1 MPDEAEQECIV
12 FFLLGGCREVNRT
25 QRMLSGN
32 ICDDRFSGLED
43 AKFLRELSA
52 SYRKSKLRMHNFNEK
67 HPQVIENVGCRCKI
81 YKGSIRTS

>member
-43 AKFLRELSA
+43 AKFKQEYLQGVEKA
-52 SYRKSKLRMHNFNEK
+52 S
-67 HPQVIENVGCRCKI
+67 
-81 YKGSIRTS
+81 